1 MRDRKTGPTTLSDA
15 LASFLRQKGLT
26 RRVEQAGIVE
36 DWAALVGPQIAAVTE
51 PEAVSPD
58 GVLRVRVATGALGH
72 RAESDVAPDSPAA
85 ERGPE
90 RAREGNPLGGG
101 PAGPP
106 PLTPQYMEAST
117 R

>member
-1 MRDRKTGPTTLSDA
+1 MKDRKTGPTTLADA

-51 PEAVSPD
+51 PEAVTPD
-58 GVLRVRVATGALGH
+58 GVLRVRVAT
-72 RAESDVAPDSPAA
+72 APWAPQ
-85 ERGPE
+85 RGQE

-106 PLTPQYMEAST
+106 PLTPKDTEAS
-117 R
+117 RR